1 MKFNLIKEIGGTRLG
16 SLALGREDWC
26 TPAFL
31 TSTPSGCIPN
41 LTRETLEIMG
51 DSIFPMGIPYNA
63 ILPEVLEAF
72 KRPMNEF
79 MGLPENPFILLL
91 HEGSE
96 EQKLGFFSKESI
108 SVWSPTGNRHSV
120 NCDDYFR
127 VIKACQ
133 PHAFVALSDSET
145 PKDTTKKRLLKSM
158 SKSLKFLKQIVS
170 YDGQLPPLLVPL
182 GGGYDSNVRK
192 DYNESVLELDQNQIS
207 GYVLEGFHT
216 GGLTSAK
223 NVALDEIVPLIRT
236 SLNKLPQNKPR
247 FIVGAFDP
255 WKILNLVENGI
266 DMFESSFPHLMTEKG
281 QVLTFDPNGHN
292 VSKQAIV
299 DLNDEMYKNSFEP
312 VSSGCSCYVCEHH
325 TQAYVH
331 HLLMTNELLAKVIL
345 MMHNLHHFRTFFK
358 AIRRSIQENRF
369 QDYKMRM
376 KQYSFE

>member
-1 MKFNLIKEIGGTRLG
+1 M
-16 SLALGREDWC
+16 
-26 TPAFL
+26 
-31 TSTPSGCIPN
+31 TSHDLSGI
-41 LTRETLEIMG
+41 
-51 DSIFPMGIPYNA
+51 
-63 ILPEVLEAF
+63 ILPHDTYASHLNESGKNIDPELEEKYFFDESVALSEVC
-72 KRPMNEF
+72 EF